1 MHLFCVLIG
10 VVALV
15 GTAVHAQP
23 EDDAPAEE
31 TVALAAAAPAV
42 YAPLSYDPYYVLP
55 GGLGYTSVDIGVRTS
70 PSTFKELK
78 DVSNIVAMAKFNPH
92 ARVEVGAHLTFGF
105 FKDGSSNFSSLVV
118 GSKYQLGTNRAATA
132 NVVLPAGDI
141 DNPGLAVGL
150 MQTVTFGTAFR
161 LNSHLQVAGL
171 EGYTGDKD
179 ENAVENPN
187 DDGDNGMI
195 GNGVVGH
202 LLIEPAVV
210 FNEKLS
216 AYLDLLITSNTSDL
230 EGNLSVR
237 LEPNLDIGLGD
248 GMMLNAGV
256 SVDLQGGDERE
267 DMGLF
272 IVLLRDM

>member
-31 TVALAAAAPAV
+31 VVALAAEAPAV
-42 YAPLSYDPYYVLP
+42 HAPVHAPLSYDPYYVLP
-55 GGLGYTSVDIGVRTS
+55 GGLGYTSVDLGVRTTS
-70 PSTFKELK
+70 STFKELK
-78 DVSNIVAMAKFNPH
+78 DVSDIVAMAKFNPH

-105 FKDGSSNFSSLVV
+105 FKDGNSNFSSLVV

-132 NVVLPAGDI
+132 NIVLPAGDI

-150 MQTVTFGTAFR
+150 MQTMRIGPAFR
-161 LNSHLQVAGL
+161 FNTRLQVAAL
-171 EGYTGDKD
+171 KGYS
-179 ENAVENPN
+179 EE
-187 DDGDNGMI
+187 
-195 GNGVVGH
+195 GVVVD
-202 LLIEPAVV
+202 LLLEPAQVL
-210 FNEKLS
+210 NEKLS

-230 EGNLSVR
+230 EGDLSAR
-237 LEPNLDIGLGD
+237 LEPNFDIGIGD
-248 GMMLNAGV
+248 GLVLNVGV
-256 SVDLQGGDERE
+256 SVDLQGDERE